1 MRLVICLFASVLL
14 SACGL
19 LYRVDVPQGNL
30 LDQEVI
36 ADLETGMSKRQVS
49 LLLGTP
55 AITSPFHQ
63 DRWDYI
69 YSLRRRGREA
79 EVRNLTLHFDGE
91 TLARIEGDLLPERT
105 VEEDLLED
113 IREYER
119 YGPSLDDPETERRRR
134 RDDGGDSEGEGGG

>member
-1 MRLVICLFASVLL
+1 MRLTICLFASLLL

-30 LDQEVI
+30 LDQEAI
-36 ADLETGMSKRQVS
+36 ADVEPGMSKRQVS

-55 AITSPFHQ
+55 AVTSPFHQ

-91 TLARIEGDLLPERT
+91 TLTRIEGDLLPERT
-105 VEEDLLED
+105 VEEELLED

-119 YGPSLDDPETERRRR
+119 FGPRLDDPDNAPRRRER
-134 RDDGGDSEGEGGG
+134 ERDREGEDGG